1 MSTNK
6 LLIIGGPTGVGKSD
20 IALNLAKELNGEII
34 SADSVAVYRGLDIGS
49 AKPDLNMRSQVK
61 HHLIDILD
69 PDEYFGI
76 DEFVRYG
83 KAALDDIYSRGKLP
97 IITGGTG
104 FYIQALIYG
113 IDFDDE
119 EDHSD
124 GYRDK
129 LNDISTTPEGVIK
142 LYDQLTSVD
151 PEYANTVHPNN
162 VKRVIRA
169 LEYNHHTGRLFSE
182 LNKEQRSRTSPYDF
196 VYTAIDM
203 NRDRLYER
211 INKRVD
217 LMMDAGLI
225 DEVRGLLAA
234 GYGRDLNSMS
244 SIGYKEICSYLAD
257 ECELDKAVYD
267 IKLNSRHYAKRQLT
281 WLRREKD
288 VHMIMRD
295 LSTDAEERI
304 MDEVRELIY
313 NHG

>member
-1 MSTNK
+1 MSANK
-6 LLIIGGPTGVGKSD
+6 MLIIGGPTGVGKSD

-34 SADSVAVYRGLDIGS
+34 SADSVAVYKGLDIGS
-49 AKPDLNMRSQVK
+49 AKPDLNMRSEVK
-61 HHLIDILD
+61 HHLIDILN

-119 EDHSD
+119 EDHND
-124 GYRDK
+124 GYRDELSEAAK
-129 LNDISTTPEGVIK
+129 TTEGVSK
-142 LYDQLTSVD
+142 LYDKLTSVD
-151 PEYANTVHPNN
+151 PEYAVTVHPNN

-169 LEYNHHTGRLFSE
+169 LEYNHHTGRLFSD
-182 LNKEQRSRTSPYDF
+182 LNKEQSNRTSPYDF
-196 VYTAIDM
+196 IYTAIDM
-203 NRDRLYER
+203 ERELLYER

-217 LMMDAGLI
+217 IMIDAGLEA
-225 DEVRGLLAA
+225 EVRGLLDA
-234 GYGRDLNSMS
+234 GYGRELNSMS
-244 SIGYKEICSYLAD
+244 SIGYKEMCSYIAG
-257 ECELDKAVYD
+257 ECDLDSATED
-267 IKLNSRHYAKRQLT
+267 IKRNSRHYAKRQLT

-288 VHMIMRD
+288 VHMIMRLKD
-295 LSTDAEERI
+295 KNSTERI
-304 MDEVRELIY
+304 MDEVRDLIY